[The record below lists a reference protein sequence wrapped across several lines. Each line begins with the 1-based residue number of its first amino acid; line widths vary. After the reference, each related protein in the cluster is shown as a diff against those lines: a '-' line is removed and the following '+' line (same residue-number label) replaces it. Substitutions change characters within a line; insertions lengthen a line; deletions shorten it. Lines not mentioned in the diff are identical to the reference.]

1 MTHPDCEGCRK
12 ALQWAVDLIAQAMAD
27 EDSSLDAF
35 DSEQFLKEAKN
46 LGFDYRK
53 PSPAPAKPCAEVT
66 LTDAEIRKTAEEV
79 AESWWFRPRTEVT
92 FELCTEAI
100 YKVLVRRLMGQGE
113 KE

>member
-53 PSPAPAKPCAEVT
+53 PSPAPAKPCAPA
-66 LTDAEIRKTAEEV
+66 LTEE
-79 AESWWFRPRTEVT
+79 ER
-92 FELCTEAI
+92 EALAHS
-100 YKVLVRRLMGQGE
+100 KHWPEDVRLAVLASLVRRLLGQGE
-113 KE
+113 TR